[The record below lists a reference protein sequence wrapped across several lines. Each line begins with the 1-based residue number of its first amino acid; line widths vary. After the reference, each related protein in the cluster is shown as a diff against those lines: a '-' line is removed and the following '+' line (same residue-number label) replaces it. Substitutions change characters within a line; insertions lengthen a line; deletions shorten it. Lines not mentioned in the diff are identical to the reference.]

1 MVRSECVWC
10 RRRFGLLHECDFGKL
25 ITLELCLCSVSSTVV
40 PDFHFS
46 ITIYVANSKRES
58 RQFLAQS
65 RIYLAAMGAKAKRP
79 TQTSQVCLLLFY
91 SVFSHS
97 RPG

>member
-10 RRRFGLLHECDFGKL
+10 RRRFGLLHECDL
-25 ITLELCLCSVSSTVV
+25 VNLSITLELCLWSASTVV
-40 PDFHFS
+40 PDFHFG

-79 TQTSQVCLLLFY
+79 TQTSQVCLRLF
-91 SVFSHS
+91 
-97 RPG
+97 